1 MRLINILNKLGQ
13 LEKSSFLKLIDGLS
27 SELRKSNKKIDKILS
42 ESEGSIKNIDNTTAV
57 NIFELMKKHLLE
69 HFEEELQIN
78 DMQLDIIIDIIIRDG
93 NSIMSRDWF
102 AKLYDKE
109 IASLQHNLRSFSSRL
124 IKDEKSIDNIRKRD
138 YNIFR
143 ECVRTAYENDE
154 LVNRDKKITN
164 EEKTILNTL
173 SQGLNLSIEEKR
185 LIYFDIVPLIKLEI
199 DEIIKTL
206 KEIGILFYKMR
217 EYTLYVPDEIVWI
230 LRELKNIELP
240 NKYFR
245 RILRQLSDSEI
256 NRIAKNHQIDI
267 KLSRVDKIKT
277 ILQQGISVK
286 NALLQDIHKENISK
300 KDTKFYLQ
308 NLINKY
314 LKLDISK
321 LGTTAEERVSIL
333 IEYFQNLEKDE
344 NIGMSL
350 NGFSKMLLDLSQ
362 YFPKLNKLSKTE
374 FELHQ
379 SEVLD
384 VDLLIDYNIKPHEI
398 LDLIPNNELIDF
410 CKKRSLK
417 FRGNVRMNIIESYK
431 DVENLLIENYEY
443 IGKRD
448 LKSLREK
455 DIFIKEAELG
465 MKYEEITKKIF
476 EKCGFNV
483 NEGLRKKINTKRHQ
497 IDILLDLGKNEV
509 IIVECKTQK
518 EGDFNKYSS
527 VSRQLLSYDN
537 LCENNGFRVLR
548 ILLVSPDFSQDFI
561 EECEYDSN
569 LNLSLISSAGLLEI
583 MYGFIKSRKSEFPIN
598 LLRKGGKLNAT
609 RIVDSINR

>member
-13 LEKSSFLKLIDGLS
+13 LEKSSFLKIIDNLS

-42 ESEGSIKNIDNTTAV
+42 ESEGNIKNIDNSTAV
-57 NIFELMKKHLLE
+57 NIFELMKHDIIG
-69 HFEEELQIN
+69 HFEEQLQIN
-78 DMQLDIIIDIIIRDG
+78 NMQLDIIIDIIIRDG
-93 NSIMSRDWF
+93 NSIMSREWF

-109 IASLQHNLRSFSSRL
+109 ISNLERNLKSFNFRL
-124 IKDEKSIDNIRKRD
+124 NSDKNIVDNIRKRD
-138 YNIFR
+138 YIIFR

-154 LVNRDKKITN
+154 IVNREKKITN

-173 SQGLNLSIEEKR
+173 SQCLNLSIEEKR
-185 LIYFDIVPLIKLEI
+185 LIYFDIVPLHKLDI
-199 DEIIKTL
+199 DDIIKTL
-206 KEIGILFYKMR
+206 KEIGILFYKAR
-217 EYTLYVPDEIVWI
+217 EYILYVPDENIWI

-245 RILRQLSDSEI
+245 RILRQLRDSEL
-256 NRIAKNHQIDI
+256 NRIAKNHQIDV
-267 KLSRVDKIKT
+267 KLSRADKIKN

-300 KDTKFYLQ
+300 NDTKAYLQ
-308 NLINKY
+308 NLIIKY
-314 LKLDISK
+314 LKLDIPK
-321 LGTTAEERVSIL
+321 LGTTAEERIEIL
-333 IEYFQNLEKDE
+333 IEYFQILEKDE

-350 NGFSKMLLDLSQ
+350 NGFSRMLLDLRK
-362 YFPKLNKLSKTE
+362 YFPKLNKQAKTE

-379 SEVLD
+379 LEVLE

-398 LDLIPNNELIDF
+398 LDLIPNDELIAF
-410 CKKRSLK
+410 CKKRNLK
-417 FRGNVRMNIIESYK
+417 FRGNVRINIIESYK
-431 DVENLLIENYEY
+431 DVENLLIENYEF

-448 LKSLREK
+448 LKSLKEK

-483 NEGLRKKINTKRHQ
+483 NEGLRKKINTKRNQ
-497 IDILLDLGKNEV
+497 IDVLLDLGKNEL

-527 VSRQLLSYDN
+527 VSRQLLSYNN
-537 LCENNGFRVLR
+537 LCENSGFRVLR

-583 MYGFIKSRKSEFPIN
+583 MYGFEKSRKSEFPVN
-598 LLRKGGKLNAT
+598 LLRKGGKLNAA